1 MKYVDM
7 LLSLVFAWFVL
18 AEWCEGGSLLV
29 PMVLALGRIGLSVA
43 MWMRSRWLLWFALIY
58 TFLVAYDYAAPS
70 LFSSTWVVV
79 PLVRMTDA
87 VCQLFTGQPDTFFHD
102 YWFSHNKTSGMLVA
116 SVWYVWLLLVPLS
129 CGLWLTWRRRAYRSL
144 KNMLSNK
151 WGLMFAGA
159 SMVICFFY
167 AAQKQAF
174 QLSALWLWVLS
185 LAQVPLFC
193 IGKADS
199 MDELDIEERIRKMLK
214 TIRRRV
220 VEGVP
225 ECGEF
230 PPIEMTT
237 EYATAKGTSFLRIK
251 VIPPPCQFSGSDE
264 LRDIVFQV
272 GNSQSPYISS
282 RLVVVETKQEILDK
296 LASTEFLRE
305 LVDAVP
311 DMEESLRDV

>member
-1 MKYVDM
+1 
-7 LLSLVFAWFVL
+7 
-18 AEWCEGGSLLV
+18 
-29 PMVLALGRIGLSVA
+29 
-43 MWMRSRWLLWFALIY
+43 
-58 TFLVAYDYAAPS
+58 
-70 LFSSTWVVV
+70 
-79 PLVRMTDA
+79 
-87 VCQLFTGQPDTFFHD
+87 
-102 YWFSHNKTSGMLVA
+102 
-116 SVWYVWLLLVPLS
+116 
-129 CGLWLTWRRRAYRSL
+129 
-144 KNMLSNK
+144 
-151 WGLMFAGA
+151 
-159 SMVICFFY
+159 
-167 AAQKQAF
+167 
-174 QLSALWLWVLS
+174 
-185 LAQVPLFC
+185 
-193 IGKADS
+193 

-264 LRDIVFQV
+264 LRDIVFQFSGSDELRDIVFQV

-311 DMEESLRDV
+311 DMEDSLRDV